1 MPSEHDDCRVRGAYC
16 VKYGDQ
22 LSFIHLERGV
32 AEGIADPTSTHPN
45 RRLVELWLRDSN
57 S

>member
-16 VKYGDQ
+16 VKDGDQ

-45 RRLVELWLRDSN
+45 RRLVELWLRDIN